1 MSTASALEI
10 TLNSKILWAVSQVS
24 HTRSGTGRHGGHP
37 SQMPEANIAA
47 VPDDTEVIP
56 PKCPEANI
64 AAVPDDTEVIP
75 PKSRRAKVIAEKT
88 QRHCASA
95 RDNSA
100 RKATAHTGLP

>member
-1 MSTASALEI
+1 MPATPAS
-10 TLNSKILWAVSQVS
+10 
-24 HTRSGTGRHGGHP
+24 
-37 SQMPEANIAA
+37 

-56 PKCPEANI
+56 PKRPEANT

-88 QRHCASA
+88 QRLCASA
-95 RDNSA
+95 RDHSA